1 MSLKQNIYGSLFV
14 SNNIT
19 GNTLNL
25 TTINENNSLTQLLV
39 RDNINGVINYR
50 DVSSVISAATSA
62 DTFVT
67 GFTYDDS
74 NNLTISRNDGTDFTT
89 NIDIMSGLTIDG
101 DLLVTGTTNIS
112 GITSINSSL
121 DVYNGTIG
129 LRTNDYFLQGTSTGG
144 TNVQLIGVYSND
156 EILIGNQGYTNR
168 IMDDTIIKGELD
180 ILSGLTLSQTPTL
193 NNSGTDILI
202 RNSSTG
208 EVEYRSV
215 SGITPNT
222 NTFVTGF
229 TYNNANTL
237 TISDN
242 TGNTFSTSINIMTGL
257 TVTSL
262 SGVNTIQ
269 DDGGELTII
278 SDDFKIKGDGITIQD
293 NGGNDK
299 IFIDTTI
306 STPELSGEISF
317 IDNQTFSSNVF
328 VNNILTATTISAT
341 TYFGDGSNLTGIP
354 DNFVSGG
361 TYNVG
366 TNNINFSGNNVVTTF
381 DVDLSSLISSV
392 SGDTFVISG
401 NADAATSLLTFTNN
415 SGGTFNVTNSAA
427 LFSDNDINVTG
438 GTYNPSTGCV
448 TFITNSG
455 TTFDVCGFVTGITDT
470 YTTGS
475 TLVGETIQFDSNVLG
490 PNYYNVSL
498 SPVLSGKT
506 DNLTFNSYTSN
517 TETILNSKVS
527 GATNLST
534 TGLFAQKNGDNL
546 EFKGLTSTGGTVII
560 TNDSTTVNL
569 EVTIPSDTNTFV
581 TGGTYNESIDTI
593 TFTNNTGGTF
603 NVTGV
608 TDTFTTG
615 STYDNGTA
623 LATFT
628 KNDGNTYTLD
638 LSSLT
643 GGTTD
648 TNSFSTGG
656 TVTQSPTSGDS
667 EVILQIVGNSGFTP
681 YNITGLTDTFI
692 NDFSISSNTFTISQN
707 DGSSF
712 VATADTIDLASV
724 LSAVT
729 FDIGTSGS
737 ISATTFNG
745 GTFNGSFVGDGSGLT
760 GITDND
766 TFVTGTTFATNQLT
780 LTRNDNVDV
789 FSLSG
794 GSNVT
799 LSETATNDI
808 LIDVSLP
815 PSMNTFVTGGTY
827 NESTDTITLTRND
840 AVTVDISGVTDTFT
854 TGSTYDNGTEL
865 ATFTKND
872 GTTYTLDLS
881 TIDVNDT
888 FVTGFTY
895 DNANTFTISRNDGV
909 DLNSSFNT
917 VTGLTVNGTLVVDT
931 ISATTYT
938 GLTLNSLDDVTTNIP
953 TTPDAS
959 YQGELL
965 YFDTV
970 SNQWVSGEEYGNL
983 GDVTIWGKKGSAG
996 TIDKGCPV
1004 YVVGFDS
1011 DIHEVELSNATTAT
1025 TMPVIGFTAEDFDNA
1040 GVYPIVTFGKVS
1052 GVDTTSTVS
1061 TINPNGETWAVNDVL
1076 FMNTT
1081 DGGLTKNRPSGSN
1094 TQIQRVAKILKVGST
1109 DGQIFVFN
1117 TARTAGL
1124 PNLTTDYL
1132 WVGNGNDTPQELI
1145 KTDVGITTTGF
1156 TYNNNNTLTITDDN
1170 GGTFSTTINQMS
1182 GLTINGTLSATTI
1195 DGNTILSGGT
1205 NLTTVIESLDTYVTG
1220 GTVSVPATN
1229 NTNSGSI
1236 GLFYKNS
1243 DGTPRTL
1250 PFEDTYTTGSTYDN
1264 GTALA
1269 TFDRND
1275 GTNYTLDLSTIDVN
1289 DTFSTGG
1296 TVTQTS
1302 SINENNQTIQIVGNG
1317 GFTPYN
1323 ITNVTDTFT
1332 TGGTYNNGTA
1342 LITFDKNDGTT
1353 YDVDLSTLD
1362 LNDTFVTGTTF
1373 SSNQATVTRNDGTDV
1388 LLLTGGTNVTLSNP
1402 STNQIKIDVTSSLN
1416 ITTVST
1422 TTYTATTND
1431 EIIGVDT
1438 SSNAVTITL
1447 PDSLSSGTLRYEIKD
1462 IGFNSRKNPIT
1473 IQAVGS
1479 DSIRTT
1485 SLVSSFTLSADGG
1498 AVVLINTAT
1507 REWWQM

>member
-25 TTINENNSLTQLLV
+25 STINENNSLTQLLV
-39 RDNINGVINYR
+39 RDNSDGVINYR
-50 DVSSVISAATSA
+50 DVSSIISAATSA

-74 NNLTISRNDGTDFTT
+74 NNLTISRNDGIDFT
-89 NIDIMSGLTIDG
+89 
-101 DLLVTGTTNIS
+101 
-112 GITSINSSL
+112 
-121 DVYNGTIG
+121 
-129 LRTNDYFLQGTSTGG
+129 
-144 TNVQLIGVYSND
+144 
-156 EILIGNQGYTNR
+156 
-168 IMDDTIIKGELD
+168 
-180 ILSGLTLSQTPTL
+180 
-193 NNSGTDILI
+193 
-202 RNSSTG
+202 
-208 EVEYRSV
+208 
-215 SGITPNT
+215 
-222 NTFVTGF
+222 
-229 TYNNANTL
+229 
-237 TISDN
+237 
-242 TGNTFSTSINIMTGL
+242 TSINIMSAL

-262 SGVNTIQ
+262 YGVNTIQ

-299 IFIDTTI
+299 ISIDTTI

-401 NADAATSLLTFTNN
+401 NADVATSLLTFTNN

-517 TETILNSKVS
+517 TQTILDGKIDSANNV
-527 GATNLST
+527 
-534 TGLFAQKNGDNL
+534 
-546 EFKGLTSTGGTVII
+546 GGTNEFFKDKSG
-560 TNDSTTVNL
+560 TTLNFRTLSGGSNTTVSTVGDVVKVD
-569 EVTIPSDTNTFV
+569 VTIPPATNTFV
-581 TGGTYNESIDTI
+581 SGGTYNDT
-593 TFTNNTGGTF
+593 TNNINFSGNSVETTFGVDLTSLVSSVSGDTYVVGGTYVDSTNTISLLRNDGNF
-603 NVTGV
+603 VNVTGV
-608 TDTFTTG
+608 T
-615 STYDNGTA
+615 
-623 LATFT
+623 
-628 KNDGNTYTLD
+628 NTYV
-638 LSSLT
+638 
-643 GGTTD
+643 
-648 TNSFSTGG
+648 TGG
-656 TVTQSPTSGDS
+656 TVSVPAT
-667 EVILQIVGNSGFTP
+667 N
-681 YNITGLTDTFI
+681 
-692 NDFSISSNTFTISQN
+692 SSNDGTIGLLYKDS
-707 DGSSF
+707 DGTPRTLPF
-712 VATADTIDLASV
+712 K
-724 LSAVT
+724 
-729 FDIGTSGS
+729 
-737 ISATTFNG
+737 
-745 GTFNGSFVGDGSGLT
+745 
-760 GITDND
+760 DN
-766 TFVTGTTFATNQLT
+766 FVTGTTFSSNQAT
-780 LTRNDNVDV
+780 LTRNDGTDV
-789 FSLSG
+789 LKLTG
-794 GSNVT
+794 GTNVT
-799 LSETATNDI
+799 LSNPSPSTNQI
-808 LIDVSLP
+808 
-815 PSMNTFVTGGTY
+815 
-827 NESTDTITLTRND
+827 
-840 AVTVDISGVTDTFT
+840 
-854 TGSTYDNGTEL
+854 
-865 ATFTKND
+865 K
-872 GTTYTLDLS
+872 
-881 TIDVNDT
+881 IDVNIPSGMNT
-888 FVTGFTY
+888 YVTGFTY
-895 DNANTFTISRNDGV
+895 NDNNTFTIFDNDGGV
-909 DLNSSFNT
+909 FPATINQMS
-917 VTGLTVNGTLVVDT
+917 GLTINGTLIVDT
-931 ISATTYT
+931 LSATTYT
-938 GLTLNSLDDVTTNIP
+938 GLTLNDLDDVTTNIP
-953 TTPDAS
+953 TTPDAT

-970 SNQWVSGEEYGNL
+970 TNQWVSGEEYGNL

-1004 YVVGFDS
+1004 YIVGFDS
-1011 DIHEVELSNATTAT
+1011 DIHEVELANATTAT

-1040 GVYPIVTFGKVS
+1040 GVYPIVTFGKVT

-1061 TINPNGETWAVNDVL
+1061 TINPNGETWTVNDAL

-1094 TQIQRVAKILKVGST
+1094 TQIQRIAKILKVGST
-1109 DGQIFVFN
+1109 DGQIFIFN

-1170 GGTFSTTINQMS
+1170 GGTLSTTINQMS

-1195 DGNTILSGGT
+1195 DGNTILSGGTNLITIIESLDTNTFVSGGTYNDTTNNINFSGNSVETTFDVDLTSLVSSVSGNTFVISGTYVDSTDTLSLLRNDGDFVNITGITDTFTTGSTYDNGTALATFTRNDGNTYTLDLSTIDVNDTFVTGFTYNNANTFTISRNDGVDLNSSFNTVTGLTVNGSLNATTILSGGT

-1289 DTFSTGG
+1289 DIFSTGG

-1353 YDVDLSTLD
+1353 YDVDLSSLD

-1388 LLLTGGTNVTLSNP
+1388 LLLTGGTKISLSNP
-1402 STNQIKIDVTSSLN
+1402 SSNQIKIDVTPELN
-1416 ITTVST
+1416 IVTVST
-1422 TTYTATTND
+1422 TTYTATTSD